1 MPQVQVKKVV
11 AVCFLEAV
19 KLALDQLGAH
29 RLELSQQGVKGSPD
43 LVRIYGDVR
52 RLRDYLQRCIGA
64 CKDVVDLDM
73 ASPDASLLVGCC
85 RRSVEAIELRLSEQ
99 AVPPDERQWL
109 QKKRQVIADWAV
121 ELAEKPLTELPL
133 PKLSPVQSEA
143 SRALTTRLQNKV
155 FGDVRDRPKI
165 VAPNSQGP
173 SMTAGLQSF
182 AEQIV
187 AMDPD
192 ATEGGGS
199 ASVEPFVAPHG
210 AQHGA
215 AAGGQSSFG
224 RGVPTHPNVQPV
236 LDHHKLHDHRLR
248 ALAAVDARAY
258 ERAVESNDHRLAT
271 VLLASLL
278 EAALVD
284 YAVPRRAEL
293 AVTGSPETWNLQDL
307 LLKALGDRAAAPDR
321 ALAFHLFAS
330 RNLLRPAL
338 QLVTP
343 AVVTQASFERLRE
356 FVQRALHELGFGS
369 SAGVASPAAMP
380 EP

>member
-133 PKLSPVQSEA
+133 PKLSPVQSET

-192 ATEGGGS
+192 ATEDDGS
-199 ASVEPFVAPHG
+199 APVAPFVAPHG
-210 AQHGA
+210 AP
-215 AAGGQSSFG
+215 AGGQSSFV
-224 RGVPTHPNVQPV
+224 RGVPTHPNGQPV
-236 LDHHKLHDHRLR
+236 LDHHKLHDPRLR
-248 ALAAVDARAY
+248 ALAAVDSRAY

-284 YAVPRRAEL
+284 YAVPRRGEL

-343 AVVTQASFERLRE
+343 AVVTQASFERMRE

-369 SAGVASPAAMP
+369 STGVASPAASLDP
-380 EP
+380 

>member
-43 LVRIYGDVR
+43 LVRVYGDVR

-64 CKDVVDLDM
+64 CKDVVDLDLA
-73 ASPDASLLVGCC
+73 ASDASLLVGCC
-85 RRSVEAIELRLSEQ
+85 RRSVDAIELRLSEQ

-121 ELAEKPLTELPL
+121 ELGEKPLTELPL
-133 PKLSPVQSEA
+133 PKMSPVQSEA
-143 SRALTTRLQNKV
+143 SRALTARLQNKV

-187 AMDPD
+187 AMVPD
-192 ATEGGGS
+192 ATEDDGS
-199 ASVEPFVAPHG
+199 APVAPFAPHDAAHG
-210 AQHGA
+210 SPGP
-215 AAGGQSSFG
+215 GSSSFV
-224 RGVPTHPNVQPV
+224 RGVPMHSSVQMV

-258 ERAVESNDHRLAT
+258 ERAVESSDHRLAT

-278 EAALVD
+278 EAALID
-284 YAVPRRAEL
+284 YAVPRRGEL

-307 LLKALGDRAAAPDR
+307 LMKALGDRAAAPDR

-369 SAGVASPAAMP
+369 ASAVASPAASP
-380 EP
+380 DP

>member
-19 KLALDQLGAH
+19 KLAMDQLGAH

-52 RLRDYLQRCIGA
+52 RLRDFLQRCLGA
-64 CKDVVDLDM
+64 YQEVVDLDL
-73 ASPDASLLVGCC
+73 APADASLLVGCC

-99 AVPPDERQWL
+99 AILPDERQWL

-121 ELAEKPLTELPL
+121 ELADKPLTELPL

-155 FGDVRDRPKI
+155 FGDVRERPKI
-165 VAPNSQGP
+165 VAPSSQGP

-182 AEQIV
+182 AEQLV
-187 AMDPD
+187 AMDPAAGD
-192 ATEGGGS
+192 DDEAPIEPAGMARQATPTMGS
-199 ASVEPFVAPHG
+199 GSFVHGTPAHPSVAPL
-210 AQHGA
+210 
-215 AAGGQSSFG
+215 
-224 RGVPTHPNVQPV
+224 
-236 LDHHKLHDHRLR
+236 LDHQKLHDPRLR
-248 ALAAVDARAY
+248 ALAAVDTRAF
-258 ERAVESNDHRLAT
+258 ERAVEAGDHRLAT
-271 VLLASLL
+271 VLMASLL
-278 EAALVD
+278 EAALID
-284 YAVPRRAEL
+284 FAVPRRGEL
-293 AVTGSPETWNLQDL
+293 GITGSPETWNLSDL
-307 LLKALGDRAAAPDR
+307 LMKTLGDRAAAPDR

-356 FVQRALHELGFGS
+356 FSQRALHELGFGS
-369 SAGVASPAAMP
+369 ANGAPTPGAVHHDL
-380 EP
+380 